1 MDDFPFQLVVV
12 IVFIVI
18 GVIRWFLE
26 NVLGRKPSQQQPE
39 HWEEYN
45 YDERADTVQ
54 PRSNSLEDLYEEAR
68 REILDRQNRNNPEPE
83 VVQEKLN
90 RTPPP
95 LPPVPGKARINRPV
109 PAQTSSQKAQSSFQA
124 TAQKSLKRTVLTD
137 AQKKAASDFQQ
148 LGKKAKRATRQKS
161 RVKEILSTPSSA
173 RDAIVLAE
181 ILGKPKGLR

>member
-26 NVLGRKPSQQQPE
+26 NVLGRKPGQQQPE
-39 HWEEYN
+39 HWEEYD

-95 LPPVPGKARINRPV
+95 LPPVPGKARINRPEPV
-109 PAQTSSQKAQSSFQA
+109 RPTPPKPP
-124 TAQKSLKRTVLTD
+124 KPTVLTD

-148 LGKKAKRATRQKS
+148 LGKKAKQATRQKS

>member
-18 GVIRWFLE
+18 GVIRWVLE
-26 NVLGRKPSQQQPE
+26 NLLGKKPPQQQE
-39 HWEEYN
+39 HWEEYD
-45 YDERADTVQ
+45 YTERADTVQ
-54 PRSNSLEDLYEEAR
+54 PKKSSLEDLYEEAR

-109 PAQTSSQKAQSSFQA
+109 PAQTTSQKAQSSFQA

-148 LGKKAKRATRQKS
+148 LGKKAKQATLQKS